1 MAAHQTFAR
10 RPDALSPERS
20 SSASNLGRI
29 AFLTVDQSFFCRED
43 QWMLRLLLPTHESK
57 GKRSSK
63 LLRPPAFAD
72 RFYPCSPPSP
82 LAPIL
87 TPVLLALRQPAW
99 RAWASTES
107 CQDMRQASTT
117 SIELSLTSP
126 QNQVP
131 LDLSYAPNSEDALFV
146 IARLHRQTSC
156 RCGVL
161 YEMADARTNLNDRS
175 A

>member
-107 CQDMRQASTT
+107 CQDTDKHRPQASNCRSRALRIKCRLICHTPPIQKMLY
-117 SIELSLTSP
+117 SLSPGSTDKRPVVAASSMKWRM
-126 QNQVP
+126 Q
-131 LDLSYAPNSEDALFV
+131 ER
-146 IARLHRQTSC
+146 I
-156 RCGVL
+156 
-161 YEMADARTNLNDRS
+161 
-175 A
+175 